1 MNECVENFEH
11 DVALHYCET
20 ALAVAPSNVE
30 VLETTGGLLLEM
42 GDIKRAIEI
51 SLYSVRMAL
60 SLERFQNMIP
70 LIN

>member
-1 MNECVENFEH
+1 MENFEH

-20 ALAVAPSNVE
+20 ALAVTPSNVE

-42 GDIKRAIEI
+42 GDIKKAIEI
-51 SLYSVRMAL
+51 SLYSVRVAL